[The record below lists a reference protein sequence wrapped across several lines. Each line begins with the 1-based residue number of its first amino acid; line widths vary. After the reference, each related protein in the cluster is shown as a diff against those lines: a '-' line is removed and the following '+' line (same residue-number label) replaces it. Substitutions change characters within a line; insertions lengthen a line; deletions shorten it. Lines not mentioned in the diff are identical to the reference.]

1 MKYIQ
6 ESIEEIKKVTWPTQK
21 HAIQITIL
29 TIAITAVA
37 TAALTFVD
45 GLLQK
50 GYGQLLEM
58 SPKSNYQNLIDPA
71 DLGIDTAN
79 IQLKDAQG
87 NPVDEAG
94 FTITPVTPEE
104 SQALTQEATE

>member
-1 MKYIQ
+1 MNYFK
-6 ESIEEIKKVTWPTQK
+6 ESVEEIKKVTWPTQK
-21 HAIQITIL
+21 HAIQITII

-45 GLLQK
+45 GALQK
-50 GYGQLLEM
+50 GYGKLLDM
-58 SPKSNYQNLIDPA
+58 SPKSNYQNLVQPA
-71 DLGIDTAN
+71 DLGIDTAD
-79 IQLKDAQG
+79 IQLKDAEG

-104 SQALTQEATE
+104 SAALTESAAE